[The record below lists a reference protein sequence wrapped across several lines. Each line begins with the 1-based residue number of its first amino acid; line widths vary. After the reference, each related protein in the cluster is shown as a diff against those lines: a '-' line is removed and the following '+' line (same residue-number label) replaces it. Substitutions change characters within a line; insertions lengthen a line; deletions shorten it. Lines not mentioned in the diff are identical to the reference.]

1 MMAAHTTPI
10 PTPATCEEG
19 VLDAPWSAPLPE
31 DVLAIESLDEE
42 QDAAALGVAAALLI
56 LLAEF
61 TVPGW
66 LPAAIDEQRTPL
78 CVTMAVVPSFCFAD
92 NHNGFVP
99 IRVVRRSNAAHQ
111 TSPQSA
117 SSPAHRPNLVDTM
130 SCTLPETH
138 QMHQYVSLLVER
150 FRMTVGELVMAYA
163 CVERVLLLHPTTM
176 RASSIR
182 PMLLGASIIS
192 CKTCRDDALSLR
204 QVPPTPLPPDRP
216 GARRPETST
225 PSQPAR
231 LSPAVLRRL
240 ACRPRRRRR
249 LAHLHRAPGAGVAG
263 LARPDEPRA
272 APDLRRRHLRRCE
285 RQAGQAGRRA
295 ASDPGLRGA
304 GDDACE

>member
-1 MMAAHTTPI
+1 MSGHMT
-10 PTPATCEEG
+10 PTPTPVMREGG
-19 VLDAPWSAPLPE
+19 VLDAPWSAPLPK

-56 LLAEF
+56 LLEEF

-78 CVTMAVVPSFCFAD
+78 CVTMAAIPSFCFTD

-117 SSPAHRPNLVDTM
+117 PSPAHRPNLVDTM
-130 SCTLPETH
+130 PCTFPETH
-138 QMHQYVSLLVER
+138 QVHQYVSLLVER

-163 CVERVLLLHPTTM
+163 CVERVLRLHPTTM

-204 QVPPTPLPPDRP
+204 QVPPSSLPPDRP

-231 LSPAVLRRL
+231 SSPAVLRRL
-240 ACRPRRRRR
+240 AYRPRRRRR

-263 LARPDEPRA
+263 LARPDGARA
-272 APDLRRRHLRRCE
+272 APDLCRRPLRRCE

-295 ASDPGLRGA
+295 ASDPGL
-304 GDDACE
+304 